1 MDELNDNEINEK
13 VPNRYLLGILG
24 AFLGALVATIP
35 WILMYVYGN
44 MILSALAIVIAIG
57 ALKGYQI
64 FKGKIDNKLPIVI
77 SVVSLLAVVLATL
90 VITPMLLIIQEGEAP
105 TIANLKL
112 LYSYDEFSA
121 AIMHDFIISVVFTI
135 LGISGVV
142 ANVKRK
148 INESDEPL
156 SEIKISD
163 TLSSNQAMANGN
175 PDAVTVKDI
184 FVKHNAMSKQNA
196 ITKDVILSEIGSIE
210 NGRQI
215 FNTLKTQQII
225 RKSKGKYY
233 FSEKAENSVMYRFG
247 IIFGKIMLIILLVV
261 VIGTYLIYSFSS
273 SSNVTNQN
281 TTNRNNATNQSNSS
295 DTTKSDVHDLTDF
308 GMRIIA
314 PSKMTYTDSATTLN
328 TLLGSGS
335 SDFYE
340 FAIYNKTELISCFIQ
355 DTDTETV
362 DLYYKTLKE
371 NFSDYTILSDYKTE
385 NISGFDFTTF
395 EAQKEYNGELYNDL
409 CLGYFKDGKF
419 VFFEYTFPVNTVSNG
434 REVIEKMIKKI

>member
-64 FKGKIDNKLPIVI
+64 FKGTIDNKLPIVI

-90 VITPMLLIIQEGEAP
+90 VIIPMLLIIQEGESP
-105 TIANLKL
+105 TIDNFKV
-112 LYSYDEFSA
+112 LYSYDEFAA

-156 SEIKISD
+156 SQIKISD
-163 TLSSNQAMANGN
+163 TLANNQAMANGN

-184 FVKHNAMSKQNA
+184 FVKHNAMSKQSA

-210 NGRQI
+210 NGRQL

-247 IIFGKIMLIILLVV
+247 IIFGKIMLIILIVV
-261 VIGTYLIYSFSS
+261 VVGVYFTLSFSD
-273 SSNVTNQN
+273 SSNNTNT
-281 TTNRNNATNQSNSS
+281 TTNRNTTTQSNSS
-295 DTTKSDVHDLTDF
+295 DSKKGRTYDLTDF
-308 GMRIIA
+308 GMRVTT
-314 PSKMTYTDSATTLN
+314 PSKMTFTDSGATLN

-340 FAIYNKTELISCFIQ
+340 FAIYTKTELISCFVQ
-355 DTDTETV
+355 DTDAETV
-362 DLYYKTLKE
+362 DTYYKTLKE
-371 NFSDYTILSDYKTE
+371 NFADYTIISDYKTE

-395 EAQKEYNGELYNDL
+395 EAQKEFNGELYNDL

-419 VFFEYTFPVNTVSNG
+419 LFFEYTFPIKTVSNG
-434 REVIEKMIKKI
+434 KEVMAKIIEKI